1 MTRGFPIIR
10 HENVPNNVLFLG
22 AGLGRGAYIPFG
34 LMLDADWCGRSSSPF
49 HQTIEGIIYKSKLY
63 WDQICG
69 TKGHEQK

>member
-49 HQTIEGIIYKSKLY
+49 HQTIEG
-63 WDQICG
+63 
-69 TKGHEQK
+69 